1 VAHPQLDSNLGGSR
15 GIHDQG
21 QKLIKI
27 SWMVVNDVLEFN
39 ARGLLNE
46 VVPKKSPL
54 IVRMSCDF
62 VKRVLVAGDIKIVEN
77 EGLEALECWLNILV
91 NDFEINESARTLR
104 LELD

>member
-39 ARGLLNE
+39 SRGLLNE
-46 VVPKKSPL
+46 VVSKKSPL
-54 IVRMSCDF
+54 IVCMLCNF
-62 VKRVLVAGDIKIVEN
+62 VKRVLVDNDVKIVVLKMKE
-77 EGLEALECWLNILV
+77 LKLLNV
-91 NDFEINESARTLR
+91 G
-104 LELD
+104 